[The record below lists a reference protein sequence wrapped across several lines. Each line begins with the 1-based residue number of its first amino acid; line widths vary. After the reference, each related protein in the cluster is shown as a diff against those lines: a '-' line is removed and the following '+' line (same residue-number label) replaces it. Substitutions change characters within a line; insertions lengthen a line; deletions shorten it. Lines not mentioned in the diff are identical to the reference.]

1 MKIGL
6 STSLLIMQYIYT
18 IMLRNPEMSKLVYGI
33 TMIADVLL
41 PNRHQAIS
49 NQHANFTAI
58 MVR

>member
-18 IMLRNPEMSKLVYGI
+18 IMLRNPEISKLAYSI
-33 TMIADVLL
+33 MMYADVLV

-49 NQHANFTAI
+49 NQ
-58 MVR
+58 